1 MKFQT
6 AALTQPTPLVQP
18 TSVAKETDL
27 KQSLRAAILETEE
40 LKQTLRYVEISLT
53 KQKEENEALKR
64 KVLLFDDEKDKMEAD
79 FKAKCKELESSQFE
93 IEILNK
99 RIISFSKNTGDQTT
113 KDERKKK
120 AASIENLE
128 KDRKF
133 QEIRLLVQQQEE
145 EMKGLSLSREK
156 LFRER

>member
-53 KQKEENEALKR
+53 K
-64 KVLLFDDEKDKMEAD
+64 
-79 FKAKCKELESSQFE
+79 
-93 IEILNK
+93 
-99 RIISFSKNTGDQTT
+99 
-113 KDERKKK
+113 
-120 AASIENLE
+120 
-128 KDRKF
+128 
-133 QEIRLLVQQQEE
+133 
-145 EMKGLSLSREK
+145 
-156 LFRER
+156 

>member
-27 KQSLRAAILETEE
+27 KQSLRAAIFETEE

-64 KVLLFDDEKDKMEAD
+64 KVKLFDDEKDKMEAD
-79 FKAKCKELESSQFE
+79 FKAKCKELESS
-93 IEILNK
+93 
-99 RIISFSKNTGDQTT
+99 
-113 KDERKKK
+113 
-120 AASIENLE
+120 
-128 KDRKF
+128 
-133 QEIRLLVQQQEE
+133 
-145 EMKGLSLSREK
+145 
-156 LFRER
+156 